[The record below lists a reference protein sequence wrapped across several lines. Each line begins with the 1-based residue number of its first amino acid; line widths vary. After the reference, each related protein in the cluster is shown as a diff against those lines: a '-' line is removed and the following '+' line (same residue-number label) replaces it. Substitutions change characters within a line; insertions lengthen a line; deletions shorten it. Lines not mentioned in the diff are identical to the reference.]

1 MSELASLA
9 CCYGGVDV
17 LCHARGKRHTFCFT
31 EMLAD
36 GIVVEE
42 EQQPCGALVA
52 RDVPS
57 HVSMVVADQLLV
69 SHVIASN
76 KAIQI

>member
-1 MSELASLA
+1 M
-9 CCYGGVDV
+9 
-17 LCHARGKRHTFCFT
+17 